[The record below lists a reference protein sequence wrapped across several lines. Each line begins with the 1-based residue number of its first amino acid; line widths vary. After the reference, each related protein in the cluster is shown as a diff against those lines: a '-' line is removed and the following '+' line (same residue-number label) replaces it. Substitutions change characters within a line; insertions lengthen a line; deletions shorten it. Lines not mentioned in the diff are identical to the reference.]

1 MTCAMKKAALVVAL
15 VTSFIAVFPLSIRLA
30 DPFFTFPFHKDWYH
44 CVLLVWPGHVEARSF
59 DDLAEVSPRPKDAS
73 YTFKVSPDR
82 ESWVKEQ
89 VRKLPSPNRNSSWTI
104 KVKQHGASRQ
114 EIRLELVGDGIAGLI
129 YEAQPD
135 QIIPL
140 RSRLGGPAGAFVILA
155 AHLLLWGS
163 AWVVLWFV
171 IRSKNR
177 HKHSPAVVGA

>member
-1 MTCAMKKAALVVAL
+1 LKVSIRLQESNLQPFHFNINIEQKMTCAMKKAALVVAL

-89 VRKLPSPNRNSSWTI
+89 VRKLPSPNGNSSWTI
-104 KVKQHGASRQ
+104 RVKQHGASRQ
-114 EIRLELVGDGIAGLI
+114 EIRLELVGDGIAGSFTK
-129 YEAQPD
+129 
-135 QIIPL
+135 
-140 RSRLGGPAGAFVILA
+140 RSRTKLFHCAQGLVDQQE
-155 AHLLLWGS
+155 
-163 AWVVLWFV
+163 
-171 IRSKNR
+171 RS
-177 HKHSPAVVGA
+177 